1 MNEII
6 NAIPEYVITA
16 VISTAIFYA
25 FKYGEAFIHNKA
37 LHAKTAQSRELW
49 SFLEQVAMTAVNS
62 LVSADMTGQDKFNK
76 ATGLVQTALDNQGFK
91 NVDVKAIDAA
101 VQAAY
106 EKSDLTGKAE
116 PATGNLIPKPMAPAQ
131 DRLSGKGI
139 PSENKLA
146 DRKEADTN
154 DSSNR

>member
-16 VISTAIFYA
+16 VVSTAIVYLLNA
-25 FKYGEAFIHNKA
+25 GRLLIHSKVQ
-37 LHAKTAQSRELW
+37 HAKTAQSRELW

-106 EKSDLTGKAE
+106 EKSDLIGSKE
-116 PATGNLIPKPMAPAQ
+116 SKQKFDPSPMTSVK
-131 DRLSGKGI
+131 DRFDRKGI
-139 PSENKLA
+139 PVNKNG
-146 DRKEADTN
+146 DETN
-154 DSSNR
+154 GN

>member
-1 MNEII
+1 MEII
-6 NAIPEYVITA
+6 SAIPEYIITA

-25 FKYGEAFIHNKA
+25 FKYTQNLIHVKS
-37 LHAKTAQSRELW
+37 LHAKTVQSKELW

-106 EKSDLTGKAE
+106 EKSDLTDSNDPVKKAIQ
-116 PATGNLIPKPMAPAQ
+116 TAP
-131 DRLSGKGI
+131 
-139 PSENKLA
+139 
-146 DRKEADTN
+146 
-154 DSSNR
+154 NRANVIDQ

>member
-16 VISTAIFYA
+16 VIFYA
-25 FKYGEAFIHNKA
+25 FKYGEAFIHSKA

-106 EKSDLTGKAE
+106 EKSDLTGNDTTDPVKVAIQ
-116 PATGNLIPKPMAPAQ
+116 TAPNRAN
-131 DRLSGKGI
+131 DLT
-139 PSENKLA
+139 
-146 DRKEADTN
+146 KEDN
-154 DSSNR
+154 

>member
-1 MNEII
+1 MEII
-6 NAIPEYVITA
+6 SAIPEYVITA

-25 FKYGEAFIHNKA
+25 FKYAESLIHAKV
-37 LHAKTAQSRELW
+37 LHAKTAQSKEMW
-49 SFLEQVAMTAVNS
+49 GFIEQVAMTAVNS

-106 EKSDLTGKAE
+106 EKSDLTDSNDPVFRAIKKAPNRANVVE
-116 PATGNLIPKPMAPAQ
+116 QA
-131 DRLSGKGI
+131 KG
-139 PSENKLA
+139 
-146 DRKEADTN
+146 
-154 DSSNR
+154 